1 MQLLA
6 RWNIHITYI
15 KALILVKNSVNTSK
29 TELKS
34 KNTEPYVMKYYER
47 IATIFVLYV
56 YARHSFQ
63 KIVFGHFP

>member
-1 MQLLA
+1 ME
-6 RWNIHITYI
+6 HTYYVYQGI
-15 KALILVKNSVNTSK
+15 DTCKNSVNTSK